1 MHSAIGWAWKAL
13 IVLACIAYQYGVHV
27 SVSNAEPGLLHTIL
41 LWLPLAVLAA
51 WVLAR
56 SKNKLLWLAA
66 LLAAGMFVYLV
77 EHEEQLGLAAVSGIP
92 HAAAYLFLLW
102 YFGRTLVRGR
112 EPLIS
117 RFARSVH
124 GSLDPEMARF
134 TRKVTIAWCL
144 FFAVQLIASALLFGF
159 APLGAWSMFIN
170 VLNLPL
176 VALMFVGQLAYR
188 RIRFPGYPRV
198 SLWQAFQA
206 FIKDGS
212 SSKSAEVR

>member
-1 MHSAIGWAWKAL
+1 MRSAIGWAWKAL
-13 IVLACIAYQYGVHV
+13 VVIACIAYPYGVHL
-27 SVSNAEPGLLHTIL
+27 SVSNAQPDLLYTIL
-41 LWLPLAVLAA
+41 LWLPLAVLAG
-51 WVLAR
+51 WILMR
-56 SKNKLLWLAA
+56 SKHKPLWLAA

-102 YFGRTLVRGR
+102 YFGRTLARGK

-124 GSLDPEMARF
+124 GALDPEMARF
-134 TRKVTIAWCL
+134 TRKMTIAWCL
-144 FFAVQLIASALLFGF
+144 FFAAQLIASALLFGF
-159 APLGAWSMFIN
+159 APLSTWSLFIN

-188 RIRFPGYPRV
+188 VIRFPNYPRV
-198 SLWQAFQA
+198 SLWQAIQV
-206 FIKDGS
+206 FIKDTS
-212 SSKSAEVR
+212 PSKSAEVR